1 MKTSKNDPQSLASAF
16 VSGVL
21 SRMGVAASISALP
34 ASDDEAADA
43 GRIDLKVDGAPEHLA
58 GQRDFWISLGMLASQ
73 NVSRGQPQRSKVY
86 LNLGDAAPA
95 ASADAPRGERPERAE
110 RPERGERPERA
121 ERPERSARPAPVQR
135 AARAAGSDP
144 EAFLADLA
152 AEVAEVVR
160 QTGSRAVIER
170 LGNTER
176 RAVHTALSDAEGVRT
191 RSEGSE
197 ANRHLLVEPVR

>member
-1 MKTSKNDPQSLASAF
+1 LNVKTSKNDPQSLASEF

-21 SRMGVAASISALP
+21 SRMGVAVKISSVP
-34 ASDDEAADA
+34 TDDEAADA
-43 GRIDLKVDGAPEHLA
+43 GRIDLKIDGAPEHLA

-73 NVSRGQPQRSKVY
+73 NVSRGQTQRSKVY
-86 LNLGDAAPA
+86 LNLGDVV
-95 ASADAPRGERPERAE
+95 ADQAGEAPRVERAE
-110 RPERGERPERA
+110 RPERADRPERA
-121 ERPERSARPAPVQR
+121 PRPAPVQR

-152 AEVAEVVR
+152 AEIAEVVR

-176 RAVHTALSDAEGVRT
+176 RAVHTALADAEGVRT

>member
-1 MKTSKNDPQSLASAF
+1 
-16 VSGVL
+16 
-21 SRMGVAASISALP
+21 
-34 ASDDEAADA
+34 
-43 GRIDLKVDGAPEHLA
+43 
-58 GQRDFWISLGMLASQ
+58 
-73 NVSRGQPQRSKVY
+73 
-86 LNLGDAAPA
+86 
-95 ASADAPRGERPERAE
+95 
-110 RPERGERPERA
+110 
-121 ERPERSARPAPVQR
+121 VQR

-152 AEVAEVVR
+152 AEIAEVVR

-176 RAVHTALSDAEGVRT
+176 RAVHTALADAEGVRT